1 MNRILSLLLTM
12 VLILMPIGSI
22 ASGQQQ
28 LTSAAAIA
36 RIKTTITRLSNG
48 GTVTIKLCNGSELK
62 GRITATAENMFTLKE
77 DKKSTSR
84 DLHYADVLKVNTGS
98 LSRGANFAIFTAFF
112 TGAAV
117 IGALIGLKHSGP

>member
-1 MNRILSLLLTM
+1 MNRILSLPLTI

-28 LTSAAAIA
+28 FASASAIA
-36 RIKTTITRLSNG
+36 RIKSTIARLSNG
-48 GTVTIKLCNGSELK
+48 GTVTIKLRDGSELK
-62 GRITATAENMFTLKE
+62 GRITQTAENMFTLKE
-77 DKKSTSR
+77 DKKRTAR
-84 DLHYADVLKVNTGS
+84 DLHYADVLKVKTGS
-98 LSRGANFAIFTAFF
+98 LNRGATLGLLTAFF